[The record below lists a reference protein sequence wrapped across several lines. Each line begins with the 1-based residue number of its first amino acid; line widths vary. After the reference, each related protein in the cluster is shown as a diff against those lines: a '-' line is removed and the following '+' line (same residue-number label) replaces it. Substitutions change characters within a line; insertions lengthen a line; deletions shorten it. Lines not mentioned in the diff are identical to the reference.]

1 MAQSWPWGS
10 QIAVK
15 KKCWLR
21 KVKGDK
27 TKYHC
32 TVCNKTHSLS
42 ASGRF
47 ALTEHARGNKNIK
60 NVTKRRGKNV
70 H

>member
-1 MAQSWPWGS
+1 M
-10 QIAVK
+10 
-15 KKCWLR
+15 R

-42 ASGRF
+42 ASGRC
-47 ALTEHARGNKNIK
+47 ALAEHARGNKDIK
-60 NVTKRRGKNV
+60 NVTKRGGKNV